1 MADPKIIQ
9 EWLSKADDDFN
20 FADANLKEES
30 TFYAQVC
37 FHFHQAAEKYL
48 KAFIIA
54 HELEFEKIHNLVN
67 LLKLCSK
74 KEPFLS
80 SILDDCIF
88 LNAFYIDTRY
98 PVHWPTDYSK
108 EKALKAKE
116 SVQNVAAA
124 IKLLLKEKGFLG
136 PLHPQAIEGLEQ

>member
-1 MADPKIIQ
+1 MADPRIIQ
-9 EWLSKADDDFN
+9 EWLRTSDDDFN

-54 HELEFEKIHNLVN
+54 YDLEFEKIHNLVS
-67 LLKLCSK
+67 LVKSCGT
-74 KEPFLS
+74 KEPSLL
-80 SILDDCIF
+80 SILNDCIF
-88 LNAFYIDTRY
+88 LNTFYIDTRY

-116 SVQNVAAA
+116 SAQKVAAA
-124 IKLLLKEKGFLG
+124 IKLLLEEKGFYRKV
-136 PLHPQAIEGLEQ
+136 

>member
-1 MADPKIIQ
+1 MADPMIIE

-30 TFYAQVC
+30 TFYAQIC

-48 KAFIIA
+48 KTLIIA
-54 HELEFEKIHNLVN
+54 YDLEFEKIHNLVN
-67 LLKLCSK
+67 LVKMCSK
-74 KEPFLS
+74 KEPSLS
-80 SILDDCIF
+80 SILNECIF

-116 SVQNVAAA
+116 SIQKVATA

-136 PLHPQAIEGLEQ
+136 PLHPQSIEDTEQ